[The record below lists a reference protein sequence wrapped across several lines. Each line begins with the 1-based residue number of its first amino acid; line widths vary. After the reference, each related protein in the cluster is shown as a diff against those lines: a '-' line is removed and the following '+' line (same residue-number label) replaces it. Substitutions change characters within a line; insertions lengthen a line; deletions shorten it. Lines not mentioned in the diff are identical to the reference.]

1 MQTVVK
7 YLQMR
12 GESVEDLAAKI
23 GVAPSTLYRAIKG
36 TTSLRGD
43 TLLKIHAATG
53 IKLDILVRES
63 QVGKA
68 IEAPKEGTPNVQP

>member
-1 MQTVVK
+1 METVVK
-7 YLQMR
+7 YLEMR

-43 TLLKIHAATG
+43 TLLKIHAVTG
-53 IKLDILVRES
+53 IKVDILVRES
-63 QVGKA
+63 QVGKG
-68 IEAPKEGTPNVQP
+68 IEAPKETNHENQG